1 MKSLN
6 CLGAVRTV
14 LSVAVLSALVA
25 CGGGGGSDDAAD
37 PTVTL
42 SGIAAK
48 GLLKNAIVRAYRVNS
63 DGSQTLIKESVTDTD
78 GSYSLADMPAG
89 VTVLVE
95 ISAGPSTT
103 MVDEATNATDVPV
116 PAGFRIRA
124 ATTTV
129 EGGTNTLQ
137 VTPFSEMAVT
147 KAEGAEGG
155 LLPANIEGANAD
167 IRTYLGFDVLAERPD
182 FSDDGTAP
190 ENKAALMLAAVSQ
203 LANNATEV
211 DNLGCDSGD
220 DTGDRIKCVIEK
232 LAEGGT
238 DDDALADKL
247 ETAKDEVVN
256 DDFAG
261 TDDDIP
267 PAPLPQPTEIVAPDV
282 RTTAISEAKA
292 LIAGIR
298 ANAPYL
304 GGSGTDTLD
313 KRLRAVEQTINAAA
327 NPVNA
332 TSLDLYQ
339 GVLQGAQLLQEGAF
353 MPPGFRISIARA
365 MVSGC
370 TFFSSTDPT
379 VNTEA
384 ANADEVNAVGCRMT
398 YNVAQKQ
405 DGNWYAYQHGF
416 RVVKT
421 NTAGTYTVYSQVV
434 EQLLNEDMTMNTSSP
449 GNTVRY
455 PQGSSALVG
464 GVVLTSNEGG
474 QITGISMSGEYAA
487 GVRAA
492 LQGYATKTTVTAS
505 VTPSIVAVGD
515 VELTRLSLT
524 GSFVSSGGSKPAGTV
539 QLASGSYLQTR
550 LGTPGDIH
558 SAEDLGIEHRTANL
572 ILSASAGEASVAGT
586 LTIDGFSHTADELPQ
601 ELPSTIAF
609 QGVVKQD
616 SATTLFD
623 GTVTAESAGYV
634 GFMGEAPVSES
645 NFTSVDLSF
654 EGALYVPSRPIM
666 TVNLTLSSPSFQH
679 YTLNGSYAQSGGST
693 VLVSGAGQE
702 GVDAETYVN
711 FTTASGGISFRL
723 VPNATVAYL
732 KKNDVVIG
740 TFTQRTSRLDYADG
754 SYEQF

>member
-6 CLGAVRTV
+6 CFGAVRTA

-25 CGGGGGSDDAAD
+25 CGGGGGSDAAD

-42 SGIAAK
+42 SGVAAK

-78 GSYSLADMPAG
+78 GSYSLADIPAG

-155 LLPANIEGANAD
+155 LVPANIEGANAD

-211 DNLGCDSGD
+211 DNLGCDSED

-232 LAEGGT
+232 LADGGT

-267 PAPLPQPTEIVAPDV
+267 PAPLPQPTEIVAPDL
-282 RTTAISEAKA
+282 RATAISEAKA

-304 GGSGTDTLD
+304 GGSGSDTLD

-327 NPVNA
+327 NPVNP

-339 GVLQGAQLLQEGAF
+339 GVLQGAQWLSDGMFAEA
-353 MPPGFRISIARA
+353 GFPINTQRAIA
-365 MVSGC
+365 SGC
-370 TFFSSTDPT
+370 TFFTSTDPT
-379 VNTEA
+379 VNTAA
-384 ANADEVNAVGCRMT
+384 ANADEANAVGCRMT
-398 YNVAQKQ
+398 YHVAQKQ
-405 DGNWYAYQHGF
+405 NGNWYAYQHGF

-421 NTAGTYTVYSQVV
+421 DTANTYAVYSQVV
-434 EQLLNEDMTMNTSSP
+434 EQLLNPEDMSMDTSSP
-449 GNTVRY
+449 SNTVRY
-455 PQGSSALVG
+455 PLDSAALVG
-464 GVVLTSNEGG
+464 SIVLSKDGSGQTTGVSM
-474 QITGISMSGEYAA
+474 TGDYAA

-492 LQGYATKTTVTAS
+492 LQGFAAKTVVTATVTP
-505 VTPSIVAVGD
+505 TTVAVGD
-515 VELTRLSLT
+515 IELTRLNLT
-524 GSFVSSGGSKPAGTV
+524 GSFVSSGGSKPSGTV
-539 QLASGSYLQTR
+539 QLASGSYLQSR
-550 LGTPGDIH
+550 LLTPGDIH
-558 SAEDLGIEHRTANL
+558 SGEVDGAIAHREAKL
-572 ILSASAGEASVAGT
+572 VLSAGAGEASVTGT
-586 LTIDGFSHTADELPQ
+586 LTLSAFSSSADVPTQ
-601 ELPSTIAF
+601 ELPTSIAF
-609 QGVVKQD
+609 QGVVKQNA
-616 SATTLFD
+616 STTLFD
-623 GTVTAESAGYV
+623 GTVTASAGGDV
-634 GFMGEAPVSES
+634 GLGGFMVDAPVTVD
-645 NFTSVDLSF
+645 NFVQASVAF

-679 YTLNGSYAQSGGST
+679 YTLSGSYAQSGSST
-693 VLVSGAGQE
+693 VLVSGAG
-702 GVDAETYVN
+702 
-711 FTTASGGISFRL
+711 
-723 VPNATVAYL
+723 
-732 KKNDVVIG
+732 
-740 TFTQRTSRLDYADG
+740 
-754 SYEQF
+754 